1 MADRQCVQRRFSCPV
16 HQFERPHLM
25 IRHIFAYYV
34 FRMSKPRAW
43 VVQCN
48 ECRCIVTAR
57 AEDPQAHMQEPEP
70 RPTCRLLVTCS
81 CCWTSW
87 LYPPEALFNGS
98 PAPSPECFKRARQSA
113 RTENAKLIAAAVIAA
128 IRLNRDEIKNSP
140 VVHAK
145 ISDSLRLAEM
155 IIARMN
161 T

>member
-1 MADRQCVQRRFSCPV
+1 
-16 HQFERPHLM
+16 M